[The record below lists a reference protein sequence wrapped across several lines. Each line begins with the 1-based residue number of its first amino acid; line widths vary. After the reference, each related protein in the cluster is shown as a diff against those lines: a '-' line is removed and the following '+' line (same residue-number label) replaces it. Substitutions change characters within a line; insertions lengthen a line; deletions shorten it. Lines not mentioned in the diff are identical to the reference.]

1 MKIIRNASLFGV
13 ISVFISLIACITINI
28 YFPAEKVES
37 VAGDIVRDIRGKD
50 AGDGDRTPEGKDNS
64 LLRKTFFA
72 LSSGY
77 AWAEDVTEVSNATI
91 RGLKQGMKTRYAQ
104 MKPFY
109 EKGVIREGDDG
120 FVTIGDASGLGLKEK
135 RDLTALVEAEN
146 RDRRKLYQEVAK
158 ALEIDS
164 SQTGKVAEIFAK
176 EWKKSV
182 K

>member
-1 MKIIRNASLFGV
+1 M
-13 ISVFISLIACITINI
+13 
-28 YFPAEKVES
+28 
-37 VAGDIVRDIRGKD
+37 AGDIVKDIRGKD
-50 AGDGDRTPEGKDNS
+50 ADDGDRMQKNNDNS
-64 LLRKTFFA
+64 RLRKAFFA

-77 AWAEDVTEVSNATI
+77 AWAEEVTEVSNATI
-91 RGLKQGMKTRYAQ
+91 RGLKQSMKARYAQ

-109 EKGVIREGDDG
+109 EKGALTEGDDG
-120 FVTIGDASGLGLKEK
+120 FVALGDASGLGLKEK
-135 RDLTALVEAEN
+135 RDLMALVEAEN
-146 RDRRKLYQEVAK
+146 RDRSKLYQEVAK